1 MNAAPPLIDDTGAIR
16 PEKLIDGSIVRMKV
30 PNSAAICVLGV
41 AWLGTTF
48 VKAHEATI
56 KEYAGSILT
65 DHPWTLAI
73 VLFVAASLLYSQAAT
88 TKALIPTALAIGVSP
103 LAALASFA
111 AVSALFVLPTYPTL
125 LAAVEIDDTGSSKIG
140 HYIFNHPFFMPGLIA
155 IVLSVAFA
163 FGLGAII
170 I

>member
-1 MNAAPPLIDDTGAIR
+1 M
-16 PEKLIDGSIVRMKV
+16 
-30 PNSAAICVLGV
+30 SAAICVLGV

-48 VKAHEATI
+48 VKAHETTI

-103 LAALASFA
+103 SRRWPP
-111 AVSALFVLPTYPTL
+111 SPPCRRCSSSRPTRR
-125 LAAVEIDDTGSSKIG
+125 SSPRSRSTTPAPPRSG
-140 HYIFNHPFFMPGLIA
+140 TTSSTTRSFMPGLIA